1 MRASTRQVLQSLC
14 IATAVAALT
23 AAVIYMASYL
33 IYPVTGIEVKG
44 AHMFPE
50 TQARTAVP
58 DYASLITL
66 NSTML
71 ERKIKSNLWVKSV
84 NVRKDW
90 DSGIVAVEVKERRA
104 VLDAEIEGHR
114 EVFAAD
120 GTELPGL
127 GGANLERVEM
137 GEDQLEGILRAGKV
151 LASNGIALESVDDVG
166 AGGVRAKVG
175 GRTVIFTGDVGDAQV
190 EALPEVMSENRR
202 ASRFDLRSEGRVVVG
217 TGRLEGSREPGSK
230 AARTG

>member
-23 AAVIYMASYL
+23 AAVIYMVSYL

-50 TQARTAVP
+50 SQAQTAVP
-58 DYASLITL
+58 DHASLITL
-66 NSTML
+66 NSAML
-71 ERKIKSNLWVKSV
+71 SRKIESNLWVKSV
-84 NVRKDW
+84 KVRKDW

-137 GEDQLEGILRAGKV
+137 GEDQLEGILRAGRV
-151 LASNGIALESVDDVG
+151 LASNGVALESVDGVG
-166 AGGVRAKVG
+166 AGGIRAKVG
-175 GRTVIFTGDVGDAQV
+175 GRTVIFTGGVGDAQV
-190 EALPEVMSENRR
+190 KALSEVMSENPKAR
-202 ASRFDLRSEGRVVVG
+202 RFDLRSEGRVVVG
-217 TGRLEGSREPGSK
+217 TGRLEGSRNPGSK
-230 AARTG
+230 AAGTG

>member
-1 MRASTRQVLQSLC
+1 
-14 IATAVAALT
+14 
-23 AAVIYMASYL
+23 
-33 IYPVTGIEVKG
+33 
-44 AHMFPE
+44 
-50 TQARTAVP
+50 
-58 DYASLITL
+58 
-66 NSTML
+66 ML

-84 NVRKDW
+84 KVRKDW

-104 VLDAEIEGHR
+104 VLDAEIAGHR
-114 EVFAAD
+114 EIFAAD

-137 GEDQLEGILRAGKV
+137 GEDQLEGILRAGRV
-151 LASNGIALESVDDVG
+151 LASNGIALESVDDIG

-190 EALPEVMSENRR
+190 EALPEVMSENPR